1 MKKKIE
7 NLESILE
14 KEKQKENL
22 NQKSLREEIW
32 NKENEIM
39 ILEQK
44 L

>member
-7 NLESILE
+7 NLESILD

-22 NQKSLREEIW
+22 NQKSLWEEIW
-32 NKENEIM
+32 NKENEIL